1 MTADLNRMT
10 HVTGFG
16 LVTGA
21 DSYLYRPTSED
32 EVADILELA
41 RRSGRQITLRGAG
54 RSYGDANIGSETILL
69 DISRMNQILHFDSAQ
84 GTIDC
89 QAGVTLEQIW
99 RHVIEDGYWPPVVSG
114 TMFPTLA
121 GALGMNLHGKNA
133 FQAGPIGNFVL
144 EYDVVFPNGTRRTLN
159 QNSPLFSKII
169 SSAGLL
175 GVITRVKLKLK
186 KIQSGDLRV
195 LPISVPNWQAQFAAF
210 EEFNGQADY
219 MVSWIDCFAKGEKAG
234 RGLFHTAWYLD
245 DASDAPLSLRPE
257 HQDLPD
263 TILGRFP
270 KSTVWRYLKKLNNR
284 PGMKFTN
291 WGKYL
296 SAKLLGNGKPHPQ
309 SLVGFSFLLDYVPGW
324 RKAYLPGGFIQIQT
338 FVPKEHA
345 PRVFAEQLRLQQEAK
360 LESFL
365 GVMKRHIP
373 DQFLFSHGVDGYSL
387 ALDFKVTK
395 SNKERVWQ
403 LAHAINDLVLT
414 AGGKFY
420 LAKDSTL
427 RPEDFKQSLGDEA
440 FAEYAR
446 LKLELDP
453 DAILTSDLAKRLLL
467 DPRSVG

>member
-21 DSYLYRPTSED
+21 DGYLYRPTNED
-32 EVADILELA
+32 QIANILVLA
-41 RRSGRQITLRGAG
+41 RNSGRQVTLRGAG

-69 DISRMNQILHFDSAQ
+69 DVSRMNQILHFDSAQ

-89 QAGVTLEQIW
+89 ESGVTLEQIW
-99 RHVIEDGYWPPVVSG
+99 RLVIEDGYWPPVVSG

-121 GALGMNLHGKNA
+121 GALAMNLHGKNA

-144 EYDVVFPNGTRRTLN
+144 EYDAVFPNGTRRTLTP
-159 QNSPLFSKII
+159 NSSLFTKII

-195 LPISVPNWQAQFAAF
+195 LPISTPNWQAQFDAF
-210 EEFNGQADY
+210 EEFNGQSDY
-219 MVSWIDCFAKGEKAG
+219 MVSWIDCFARGENSG
-234 RGLFHTAWYLD
+234 RGLFHTAWYLND
-245 DASDAPLSLRPE
+245 STDAPSSLRPE

-263 TILGRFP
+263 TIMGRFP
-270 KSTVWRYLKKLNNR
+270 KSTVWRHLKKLNNR
-284 PGMKFTN
+284 PGMRFTN

-324 RKAYLPGGFIQIQT
+324 RKAYLPGGFIQVQT

-345 PRVFAEQLRLQQEAK
+345 QRVFAEQIRLQQEAK

-373 DQFLFSHGVDGYSL
+373 DPYLFSHGVDGYSL
-387 ALDFKVTK
+387 ALDFKVTTA
-395 SNKERVWQ
+395 NKERVWK
-403 LAHAINDLVLT
+403 LAHDINDLVLA
-414 AGGKFY
+414 AGGRFY

-427 RPEDFKQSLGDEA
+427 RPEDFKQSLGDET